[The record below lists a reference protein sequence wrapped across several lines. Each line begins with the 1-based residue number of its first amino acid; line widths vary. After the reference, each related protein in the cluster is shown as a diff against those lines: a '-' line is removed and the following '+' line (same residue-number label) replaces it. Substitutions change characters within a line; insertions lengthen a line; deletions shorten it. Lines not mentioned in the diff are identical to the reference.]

1 MREFRMCSVAGILG
15 YGYPEASLNAAL
27 ERGIDMI
34 GCDGGS
40 TDPGPFYLG
49 SGKPFVSLRALKR
62 DLRLMLKAAIQA
74 RVPMVLGTAGGA
86 GGEPHLQLVA
96 QMVREIAKEEGLHFN
111 MALIHSEQ
119 DKGKIAQR
127 VREGRTRPL
136 GRAPAL
142 DEATVNRAERIVG
155 MCGPEPWMRALDE
168 GAQIVIGGRS
178 SDPAPFAAT
187 AIRAQMP
194 PAQGWYAGKMLE
206 CGAAPATPKGPDCLY
221 LTVREDGVICEPMG
235 NRACTPLSVA
245 NHSLHENSSPIR
257 HVEPG
262 GVLDTSECRFEQV
275 SPKATL
281 VTGMRWEPAD
291 TYTVKLE
298 AAEKV
303 GHRAVTIC
311 GTRDPLLIGQLESF
325 LDIVRDLVRSKSAD
339 LDIAPDQYRL
349 TIHTYGRDGVMG
361 AREPVKGMNGAH
373 ELGFLVDVVADSPDT
388 AAAVIALSRTSML
401 HADFPGRL
409 CREGNMAIPFSPSDL
424 TAGEVYR
431 FSMQHVVLP
440 DDPYEMFPIEHVKV

>member
-62 DLRLMLKAAIQA
+62 DLRLMLKAAIRA
-74 RVPMVLGTAGGA
+74 KVPMVLGTAGGA

-96 QMVREIAKEEGLHFN
+96 QMVREIAREEGLHFN
-111 MALIHSEQ
+111 LALIHSEQ
-119 DKGKIAQR
+119 DKAKIAQR

-142 DEATVNRAERIVG
+142 DEATVARAERR
-155 MCGPEPWMRALDE
+155 MRALDE

-235 NRACTPLSVA
+235 DRACTPLSVA
-245 NHSLHENSSPIR
+245 NHSLHENASPIR

-262 GVLDTSECRFEQV
+262 GVLDTSACRFEQV

-311 GTRDPLLIGQLESF
+311 GTRDPLLIGQLDGF
-325 LDIVRDLVRSKSAD
+325 LDIVRALVRSKSAD

-361 AREPVKGMNGAH
+361 AREPVQGTHGAH
-373 ELGFLVDVVADSPDT
+373 ELGFLVDVVADNPDT

-424 TAGEVYR
+424 TAGEVFR

-440 DDPYEMFPIEHVKV
+440 DDPYEMFPIEHEKV

>member
-1 MREFRMCSVAGILG
+1 MREFRMVSVAGILG
-15 YGYPEASLNAAL
+15 YGYPEASLDAAV

-40 TDPGPFYLG
+40 TDPGPYYLG
-49 SGKPFVSLRALKR
+49 AGRPFVSLRALKR
-62 DLRLMLKAAIQA
+62 DLRLMLRAAIKA

-96 QMVREIAKEEGLHFN
+96 QMVRDIAREDGLHFN

-119 DKGKIAQR
+119 DKARIASR

-142 DEATVNRAERIVG
+142 DEATVARAERIVG
-155 MCGPEPWMRALDE
+155 MCGPEPWMRALDQ
-168 GAQIVIGGRS
+168 GAQVVIGGRA

-187 AIRAQMP
+187 AMRAQMP

-206 CGAAPATPKGPDCLY
+206 CGAAPAAPKGPDCLY
-221 LTVREDGVICEPMG
+221 VTVREDGVTCEPMG
-235 NRACTPLSVA
+235 DRACTPLSVA

-281 VTGMRWEPAD
+281 VTGMRWEPAE
-291 TYTVKLE
+291 TYTIKLE

-303 GHRAVTIC
+303 GHRAVTMC
-311 GTRDPLLIGQLESF
+311 GTRDPLLIGQLDGF
-325 LDIVRDLVRSKSAD
+325 LGIVRALVAHKVGD

-361 AREPVKGMNGAH
+361 AREPVAGVNGAH
-373 ELGFLVDVVADSPDT
+373 ELGFLVDVVAGDPDT
-388 AAAVIALSRTSML
+388 AAAVIALARTSML

-409 CREGNMAIPFSPSDL
+409 CREGNMAFPFSPSDL
-424 TAGEVYR
+424 TAGEVFR
-431 FSMQHVVLP
+431 FSMNHVVLP
-440 DDPYEMFPIEHVKV
+440 DDPYEMFPIEHERV

>member
-1 MREFRMCSVAGILG
+1 MREFRMVSVAGILG

-40 TDPGPFYLG
+40 SDPGPYYLG
-49 SGKPFVSLRALKR
+49 AGKPFVSLRALKR
-62 DLRLMLKAAIQA
+62 DLRLMLRAAIQA
-74 RVPMVLGTAGGA
+74 KVPMVLGTAGGA

-96 QMVREIAKEEGLHFN
+96 GMVRDIAREEGLHFT

-119 DKGKIAQR
+119 DKATIRTR

-136 GRAPAL
+136 GRAPTL
-142 DEATVNRAERIVG
+142 DEATVDRAERIVG
-155 MCGPEPWMRALDE
+155 LCGPEPYMRALDA
-168 GAQIVIGGRS
+168 GAQIVLGGRS

-187 AIRAQMP
+187 VMRAQLP

-206 CGAAPATPKGPDCLY
+206 CGAAPAAPKGPDCLY
-221 LTVREDGVICEPMG
+221 VTVREDGVICEPMG
-235 NRACTPLSVA
+235 DRACTPLSVA

-262 GVLDTSECRFEQV
+262 GVLDTSDCRFEQV

-281 VTGMRWEPAD
+281 VTGMRWEPAG

-298 AAEKV
+298 AAERV
-303 GHRAVTIC
+303 GHRAITIC
-311 GTRDPLLIGQLESF
+311 GTRDPLLIRQLDEV
-325 LDIVRDLVRSKSAD
+325 LGIVRALVRSKAAD
-339 LDIAPDQYRL
+339 LAIAPEEYRL

-361 AREPVKGMNGAH
+361 AREPVQGTNGAH
-373 ELGFLVDVVADSPDT
+373 ELGFLVDVVAKDPDT
-388 AAAVIALSRTSML
+388 AAAVIALARTSML

-409 CREGNMAIPFSPSDL
+409 CREGNMAFPFSPSDL
-424 TAGEVYR
+424 TAGEVFR
-431 FSMQHVVLP
+431 FSMNHVVVP
-440 DDPYEMFPIEHVKV
+440 DDPYEMFPIEYERV